1 MAIINLVIDLP
12 PSFQDKF
19 VATWDIINADME
31 ICAQGAFFSE
41 SIVSLEWGN
50 TGRYWARIHLPNGE
64 SQSLVFMV
72 TGKDETVEVRFQLD
86 LRSQHEWLS
95 WASIG
100 ESSELVQQGFDGP
113 AMDDLWTRAWKYSDE
128 QWSPSLEAVD
138 AVVNHDTGLYQLE
151 LDSSCRDPLM
161 LEIGGPDIA
170 TRFVV
175 MPQQGF
181 SRLLIIT
188 KSGNDLSEPA
198 DDRIEVAV
206 SLRNSVADNLVR
218 FLSASQSSSDQVS
231 DQDLLAKCKELL
243 NQKAQDPL
251 AAIVGGYFILQHR
264 RDVPIDWLKK
274 LALLT
279 PWMADGYIQYAN
291 ALLLVEGSSNV
302 PMAVEALIQASERGY
317 PLFRR
322 GMRLFLDTLRILESV
337 KAIEQTHRLM
347 KQAELYA
354 QVLAADTRQSAFTS
368 FYGTSPNTPVKPT
381 LSQESVKPQLSSGI
395 AESYGFRRIL
405 SGDNVRKK

>member
-19 VATWDIINADME
+19 VATWDIINANME
-31 ICAQGAFFSE
+31 ICARGAFFSE
-41 SIVSLEWGN
+41 STASLRWQLP
-50 TGRYWARIHLPNGE
+50 GRYWARVHLPNGE
-64 SQSLVFMV
+64 SQSRAFEL
-72 TGKDETVEVRFQLD
+72 TGNDEPVEVRFPQNMVV
-86 LRSQHEWLS
+86 QHEWLG

-100 ESSELVQQGFDGP
+100 ESSELVQQGFNGP
-113 AMDDLWTRAWKYSDE
+113 VMDDLWTRAWTYSQE

-151 LDSSCRDPLM
+151 LDSSCQDPLM

-175 MPQQGF
+175 IPQQGF

-188 KSGNDLSEPA
+188 KPATNLSEPA

-206 SLRNSVADNLVR
+206 SLRNSVADNLIR
-218 FLSASQSSSDQVS
+218 FLTASQSGTDQVS
-231 DQDLLAKCKELL
+231 DQDLLEKCKELL

-264 RDVPIDWLKK
+264 RDVPIEWLNR

-291 ALLLVEGSSNV
+291 ALLLVEGIRNV
-302 PMAVEALIQASERGY
+302 PMAVQALIQASSRGY

-337 KAIEQTHRLM
+337 KAVEQNHRLM

-368 FYGTSPNTPVKPT
+368 FYGTSPNSPVKPT
-381 LSQESVKPQLSSGI
+381 SPPDAVKTQLSSGI
-395 AESYGFRRIL
+395 AEIFGLGKIL
-405 SGDNVRKK
+405 FGDSLRKK